1 MEENAQEATRKI
13 ATRIVRKTTREKTM
27 KGRGKQHGK
36 QHKKTRQQDKEEV
49 DTKIYTFPIKIK
61 ISLAYLVAIVRAK
74 RSLHLRLRSEIK
86 RIIVHLGKGVRGK
99 RKTTNSL
106 SKRDEREYLFC
117 GNYESLG
124 VRISHKQ
131 DTFIG

>member
-1 MEENAQEATRKI
+1 MHKKQCGKNEER
-13 ATRIVRKTTREKTM
+13 REQ
-27 KGRGKQHGK
+27 RGKQHNFNTNII
-36 QHKKTRQQDKEEV
+36 HS
-49 DTKIYTFPIKIK
+49 PIKIK

-99 RKTTNSL
+99 KKTTNSL